1 MRLITRNIWR
11 AFPELDRFSDDQ
23 CRRFVRAA
31 NARRLARGAT
41 WLVSLVVG
49 ALAATIAFSVPI
61 WYQSAPTRWHFSINF
76 EYLLDHRL
84 ANSMLFW
91 VWWMAI
97 GGLGTFLARDLLLRM
112 RLRRLLRTR
121 ATCVQ
126 CHYSLLG
133 LTVPPSLVVCCP
145 ECGTPTHVDAALG
158 ELTTD
163 ETGTA
168 RFTPRDLTP
177 PPRWF
182 TPHRLR
188 IITRVVLAL
197 LIGVPV
203 LSALLAGIHE
213 LRLRS
218 QARLAAS
225 QRLAANDLV
234 RMVDAMQPSPMPVN
248 AVSFFQLIR
257 DIRFEYRSA
266 GTTLD
271 LQHPFE
277 VVDGRPVQS
286 GDMTT
291 IYIPYDEGYTPTPYD
306 LAVARRSRW
315 QFDTYQR
322 SQMPQLL
329 DALCTAFDTRRAYTL
344 TPTEPAIY
352 MLLDDL
358 GEMGAIARYNTAR
371 MKLARDADDTREW
384 LRAFESNLALARGYA
399 TQPLGIQTTVSTRIE
414 LMTIGQLRDVLLARP
429 NVTMLDEVQAAINRQ
444 HMPLSQHWIDGDR
457 AQALDTIAWIFAS
470 PVNTRFNIPSVPVED
485 LLNLNH
491 PRATQAVNLG
501 TYQENRSEV
510 SAFYDR
516 LSGVIALRP
525 YERIRTDISMQADL
539 TAARQL
545 TGSGRRMIN
554 LRSLL
559 EGERIAI
566 VTMIALERHRLAH
579 GDYPQSL
586 AELVTALLAREPE
599 DLWAA
604 APQSLGYKRVDPATD
619 RYGRDYLLYTVAGDG
634 LDNAGLSPDDNTEW
648 LSRPNRPDG
657 PADFVWN
664 RPAVT
669 PTP

>member
-1 MRLITRNIWR
+1 MRLITRTIWR

-49 ALAATIAFSVPI
+49 AVAATIAFSVPI
-61 WYQSAPTRWHFSINF
+61 WYRSASTRWHFSVDF
-76 EYLLDHRL
+76 GYLLDHRL
-84 ANSMLFW
+84 VNSMSFW
-91 VWWMAI
+91 AWWMAV
-97 GGLGTFLARDLLLRM
+97 GGLATFVARDLLLRL

-121 ATCVQ
+121 ASCVQ
-126 CHYSLLG
+126 CRYSLLG

-182 TPHRLR
+182 TPRRVR
-188 IITRVVLAL
+188 IITRVALAL

-218 QARLAAS
+218 QARVAAS
-225 QRLAANDLV
+225 QRLVATDLV
-234 RMVDAMQPSPMPVN
+234 RMVDAMQPSPMPAN
-248 AVSFFQLIR
+248 AVSFFQIIR
-257 DIRFEYRSA
+257 DIRFEFRSA
-266 GTTLD
+266 STTLD

-277 VVDGRPVQS
+277 VIDGRPVQW
-286 GDMTT
+286 GDITT

-306 LAVARRSRW
+306 LAVARRGRW

-322 SQMPQLL
+322 SPMPQLL
-329 DALCTAFDTRRAYTL
+329 DAIRTAYDTRRAYTL

-358 GEMGAIARYNTAR
+358 GEIRSIALYNTAR
-371 MKLARDADDTREW
+371 MKLARDAGDTREW
-384 LRAFESNLALARGYA
+384 LRAFESNFALARGYA
-399 TQPLGIQTTVSTRIE
+399 TQPLGIQTTVSTSIE

-429 NVTMLDEVQAAINRQ
+429 SAAMLDEIENATNRQ
-444 HMPLSQHWIDGDR
+444 RMPLSQHWIDGDR
-457 AQALDTIAWIFAS
+457 AQSLDTIAWIFES
-470 PVNTRFNIPSVPVED
+470 PGNTRFNIPSEPIEQ
-485 LLNLNH
+485 LLDLNH
-491 PRATQAVNLG
+491 PSATQAVNLG
-501 TYQENRSEV
+501 AYEDNRREV

-516 LSGVIALRP
+516 LAGVIARRP
-525 YERIRTDISMQADL
+525 HERIRTDISIQADL
-539 TAARQL
+539 TPARLL
-545 TGSGRRMIN
+545 TGSGRSMIN

-559 EGERIAI
+559 EGERIAMA
-566 VTMIALERHRLAH
+566 TMIALERHRIAH
-579 GDYPQSL
+579 SDYPQSL
-586 AELVTALLAREPE
+586 AELVPDLLPHEPE
-599 DLWAA
+599 DLWAP

-619 RYGRDYLLYTVAGDG
+619 RCGRAYLLYSVAGDG
-634 LDNAGLSPDDNTEW
+634 LDNAGLSPGNDTEW
-648 LSRPNRPDG
+648 LFRQSRPDG

-664 RPAVT
+664 RPAFT